1 MYFIG
6 LVSLTSIMMVSRIT
20 TLIQIFLTLSCM
32 IHVGYIVYYI
42 FNPELP
48 EIRVYKKHLKDI
60 NFPISFLICA
70 TNYMN
75 HSGPYQEIGYSKISN
90 FFKGISMF
98 NNSIVGWKGHRL
110 NGSIYGT
117 PEGLNSWSIFHI
129 VLL

>member
-1 MYFIG
+1 MFQSILNVIKCTL

-20 TLIQIFLTLSCM
+20 TLIQVFLTLSCM

-70 TNYMN
+70 TNYVN

-90 FFKGISMF
+90 FFKGISKY
-98 NNSIVGWKGHRL
+98 NDSIVGWKGHTL
-110 NGSIYGT
+110 DGSIYGT
-117 PEGLNSWSIFHI
+117 PEGLNS
-129 VLL
+129 

>member
-1 MYFIG
+1 MFQSILNVIKCTL
-6 LVSLTSIMMVSRIT
+6 LVSLTPAMMVSKIT
-20 TLIQIFLTLSCM
+20 TLIQVFLTLSCM

-70 TNYMN
+70 TNYVN

-90 FFKGISMF
+90 FFKGISKY
-98 NNSIVGWKGHRL
+98 NDSIVGWKGHTL
-110 NGSIYGT
+110 DGSIYGT
-117 PEGLNSWSIFHI
+117 PEGLNS
-129 VLL
+129 